1 MQFKTLVSSV
11 STLLMS
17 SGLILAANLALTL
30 NLANAEAL
38 HAGSVTEVELKQ
50 LHPTQAAVGFDQI
63 YYKLGRYQQDPEKQF
78 DEICEANGQKG
89 VKHFAP
95 ASSKPNDASSY
106 ECQEPVGSRTA
117 DMKTIVIAPNGDY
130 YLTDGHH
137 TFNTFW
143 QMAGGGEDFK
153 VHVVVAKDYRG
164 LKSMDAFW
172 GAMQVDGN
180 TWLENNQGEEIS
192 ASELP
197 TSLGLSHFTD
207 DPYRALMYF
216 SREVSWD
223 KPQSPVPF
231 LEFYW
236 ARELRKHID
245 LSKYNLNGLPGYRQA
260 VIDIS
265 NAIID
270 TDSDNI
276 GGSGKSAKQMGQFSE
291 LNDKALKKL
300 FKEGKG
306 KVMYMLDY
314 KQNL

>member
-11 STLLMS
+11 STLLIS
-17 SGLILAANLALTL
+17 SSLILASNLALTF
-30 NLANAEAL
+30 NLANAESL

-50 LHPTQAAVGFDQI
+50 LHPTQPSVGFDQI
-63 YYKLGRYQQDPEKQF
+63 YYKLGRYRQDPEKQF

-89 VKHFAP
+89 IKHFEL

-106 ECQEPVGSRTA
+106 ECREPVGSRTE

-153 VHVVVAKDYRG
+153 IHVVVAKDYRG
-164 LKSMDAFW
+164 LNSMDAFW

-180 TWLENNQGEEIS
+180 TWLENNKGEEIT
-192 ASELP
+192 ADALP
-197 TSLGLSHFTD
+197 TSLGLSHFEND
-207 DPYRALMYF
+207 QFRALMYF
-216 SREVSWD
+216 TRDVGWE

-236 ARELRKHID
+236 ARELRKQID
-245 LSKYNLNGLPGYRQA
+245 LSKYNLHGKQGYRQA
-260 VIDIS
+260 IIDIS

-270 TDSDNI
+270 TDGDNI
-276 GGSGKSAKQMGQFSE
+276 GGSGKSAKQMGQLDEFNE
-291 LNDKALKKL
+291 KAFKKL

-306 KVMYMLDY
+306 KVLYMLDF
-314 KQNL
+314 KKVL